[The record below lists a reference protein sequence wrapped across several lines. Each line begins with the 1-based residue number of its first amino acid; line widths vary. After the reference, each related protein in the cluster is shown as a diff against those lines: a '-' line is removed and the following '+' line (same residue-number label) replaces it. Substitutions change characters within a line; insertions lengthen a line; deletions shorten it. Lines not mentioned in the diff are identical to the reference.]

1 MIRVLPAVL
10 VLVLVLACASAPPPV
25 QAPAHVTQ
33 RPVHDA
39 DVRFM
44 QDMLV
49 HHAQALEM
57 TALIPERTTNER
69 IRLLARRI
77 DRSQEDE
84 MARMRSWLR
93 VRGRAAPDG
102 HAQHGAHAG
111 MPGMA
116 SPDELERLR
125 AASGAAF
132 DRLFLELMIRHH
144 EGALTMVAQLF
155 ETPGAGQDPEL
166 FQFANDIDAD
176 QRMEIARMRQML
188 Q

>member
-10 VLVLVLACASAPPPV
+10 LLACASAPQPV
-25 QAPAHVTQ
+25 QAPAHVTPQ

-49 HHAQALEM
+49 HHAQALAM
-57 TALIPERTTNER
+57 TALIAERTTNER

-84 MARMRSWLR
+84 MARMRNWLR
-93 VRGRAAPDG
+93 VRGRAAPDE

-116 SPDELERLR
+116 SPEELERLR
-125 AASGAAF
+125 AASGAEF
-132 DRLFLELMIRHH
+132 DSLFLELMIRHH

-166 FQFANDIDAD
+166 FQFANDVDAD